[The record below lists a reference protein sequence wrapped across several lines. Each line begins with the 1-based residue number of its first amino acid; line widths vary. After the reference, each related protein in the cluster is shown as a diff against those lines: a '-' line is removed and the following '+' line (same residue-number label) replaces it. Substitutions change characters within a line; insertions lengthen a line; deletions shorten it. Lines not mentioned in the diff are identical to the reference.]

1 MSSTSLNCE
10 GTGFQACFILPKDDE
25 LTPQPVAMTD
35 AMEQLKA
42 SLQNA
47 PVIWKGDYPY
57 FIHPVTDGVPRM
69 DPSVL
74 HAITELAVDR
84 VDWKGIDL
92 LLGIEAMGL
101 PLTAPLSMATGIPLV
116 IARKR
121 SYGLD
126 GEVEIDQSTGYSKGA
141 MYLNDLREGER
152 IAIVDDVLSTGGTL
166 EAVIEGVRRAK
177 ANVTDIIAVVE
188 KGEGLQRLQGIYPD
202 IRIQSLV
209 RLVMDG
215 DTIVLLDE

>member
-1 MSSTSLNCE
+1 
-10 GTGFQACFILPKDDE
+10 
-25 LTPQPVAMTD
+25 MTD
-35 AMEQLKA
+35 AMDQLKA
-42 SLQNA
+42 SLQSA

-69 DPSVL
+69 DPGVL
-74 HAITELAVDR
+74 QAITELVTDR
-84 VDWKGIDL
+84 VVWSNVDL

-101 PLTAPLSMATGIPLV
+101 PLTAPLSVSTGIPLV

-121 SYGLD
+121 SYGLK
-126 GEVEIDQSTGYSKGA
+126 GEIEIDQSTGYSKGA

-177 ANVTDIIAVVE
+177 AEVTDVIAVIE
-188 KGEGLQRLQGIYPD
+188 KGEGLKRLQELYPE

-215 DTIVLLDE
+215 DTIVLLDD

>member
-1 MSSTSLNCE
+1 MR
-10 GTGFQACFILPKDDE
+10 E
-25 LTPQPVAMTD
+25 LR
-35 AMEQLKA
+35 A
-42 SLQNA
+42 SLQAA

-57 FIHPVTDGVPRM
+57 FIHPITDGVPRM
-69 DPSVL
+69 DPEIL
-74 HAITELAVDR
+74 LAITNLVVER
-84 VDWKGIDL
+84 VDWSNVDV

-121 SYGLD
+121 SYGLE

-141 MYLNDLREGER
+141 MYLNDLNDGER

-166 EAVIEGVRRAK
+166 DAVIEGVRRAG
-177 ANVTDIIAVVE
+177 ATVTDVITVVE
-188 KGEGLQRLQGIYPD
+188 KGGGLKRLQHKYPA

-209 RLVMDG
+209 RLEMDG
-215 DTIVLLDE
+215 ANVILLDDE

>member
-1 MSSTSLNCE
+1 NFETTLA
-10 GTGFQACFILPKDDE
+10 GHVIPKDDE
-25 LTPQPVAMTD
+25 LTPRRECMTD
-35 AMEQLKA
+35 AMEQLKT
-42 SLQNA
+42 SLQAA

-69 DPSVL
+69 DPGVL
-74 HAITELAVDR
+74 KAITELTVER
-84 VDWKGIDL
+84 VDWENIDL

-141 MYLNDLREGER
+141 MYLNDIKKGER

-166 EAVIEGVRRAK
+166 EAVIEGVRRAG
-177 ANVTDIIAVVE
+177 AEVTDVIAVIE
-188 KGEGLQRLQGIYPD
+188 KGEGLKRLQGLYDD

-215 DTIVLLDE
+215 DTVVLLEDERP

>member
-1 MSSTSLNCE
+1 M
-10 GTGFQACFILPKDDE
+10 P
-25 LTPQPVAMTD
+25 D
-35 AMEQLKA
+35 AMEQLRA
-42 SLQNA
+42 SLQAA

-69 DPSVL
+69 NPEVL
-74 HAITELAVDR
+74 TAITELVVGR
-84 VDWKGIDL
+84 VDWSGVDI

-141 MYLNDLREGER
+141 MYLNDLQQGER
-152 IAIVDDVLSTGGTL
+152 VAILDDVLSTGGTL
-166 EAVIEGVRRAK
+166 EAVIEGVRRAG
-177 ANVTDIIAVVE
+177 AEVTEIIAVVE
-188 KGEGLQRLQGIYPD
+188 KGGGLRRLQGLYPD

-209 RLVMDG
+209 RLEMDG
-215 DTIVLLDE
+215 DQVVLLDDQ

>member
-1 MSSTSLNCE
+1 
-10 GTGFQACFILPKDDE
+10 
-25 LTPQPVAMTD
+25 MTD
-35 AMEQLKA
+35 AMDQLKA
-42 SLQNA
+42 SLQSA

-69 DPSVL
+69 DPGVL
-74 HAITELAVDR
+74 QAITELVTDR
-84 VDWKGIDL
+84 VVWSNVDL

-101 PLTAPLSMATGIPLV
+101 PLTAPLSVSTGIPLV

-121 SYGLD
+121 SYGLE
-126 GEVEIDQSTGYSKGA
+126 GEIEIDQSTGYSKGA

-177 ANVTDIIAVVE
+177 ADVTDVIAVIE
-188 KGEGLQRLQGIYPD
+188 KGEGLKRLQELYPE

-215 DTIVLLDE
+215 DTIVLLDD